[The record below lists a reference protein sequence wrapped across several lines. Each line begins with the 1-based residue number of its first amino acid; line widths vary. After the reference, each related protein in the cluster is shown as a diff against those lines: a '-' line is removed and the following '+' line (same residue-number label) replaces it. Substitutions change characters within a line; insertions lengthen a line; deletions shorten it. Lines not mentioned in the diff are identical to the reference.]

1 MKKDER
7 KKTKLLFC
15 KKYQKNKKTNRLKT
29 KQKCK
34 REEICVP
41 FNLRKNKN
49 YYYLYLYIIIGGF

>member
-7 KKTKLLFC
+7 KKKTTILQKIS
-15 KKYQKNKKTNRLKT
+15 KKQKTNRLKT